1 MHEEAWPGEEM
12 TMRINARQLTLAI
25 LVAVALVSGATA
37 AHAGYYYEAVTT
49 TVSEDAGM
57 NGATTVSVWVDGDST
72 KIQFASGQQVGV
84 FGPGTY
90 LVTRDAGENLY
101 LVNPEEKTYS
111 NFNLGQMLG
120 TVSQV
125 MEGMGNLLKVE
136 FADVHSKKVSEGP
149 GGTILGYGTTHVTF
163 QSGYTMRMAVMGMKQ
178 ENTVEM
184 DQEVWVTDAFD
195 PRAFTVWLR
204 PDKRM
209 SGMFEGLDEMME
221 AEFSKIDGVPLKGV
235 VKTTTTDKK
244 GRVTTST
251 STTEVIAL
259 REDSVPASTFEIPAG
274 YTETQVMPD
283 MSQIEQEA
291 DEADDEQDEGRR
303 PKLRDLLK
311 RRKNG

>member
-1 MHEEAWPGEEM
+1 MKS
-12 TMRINARQLTLAI
+12 NARQATHAI
-25 LVAVALVSGATA
+25 LAAVTLVAGATA

-49 TVSEDAGM
+49 TVSDEGGM

-120 TVSQV
+120 TVSQL
-125 MEGMGNLLKVE
+125 MEGMGSLLKVE

-149 GGTILGYGTTHVTF
+149 GGTIQGYSTTRMTF
-163 QSGYTMRMAVMGMKQ
+163 RSGYTMRMAVMGMKQ
-178 ENTVEM
+178 ENVVEM

-209 SGMFEGLDEMME
+209 SGMFEGLDKMME
-221 AEFSKIDGVPLKGV
+221 AEFSKIEGVPLKGV
-235 VKTTTTDKK
+235 VKTMTTDKK

-259 REDSVPASTFEIPAG
+259 REESVSASIFEIPAD

-291 DEADDEQDEGRR
+291 EEADEQEEGRR